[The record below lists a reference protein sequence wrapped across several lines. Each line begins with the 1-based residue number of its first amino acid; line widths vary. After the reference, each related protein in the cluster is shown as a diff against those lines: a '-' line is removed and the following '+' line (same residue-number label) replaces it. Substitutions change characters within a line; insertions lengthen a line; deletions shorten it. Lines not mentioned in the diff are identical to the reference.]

1 MSHPDSVAV
10 VHERDDPPVAVV
22 ELRGEHDNYTA
33 TRITSELTRL
43 QDEGLPIVVDLRP
56 ASFVDS
62 STLSVLLAARREAET
77 FGLALVLVIDSSAA
91 AQVQRIF
98 SLTGLAGVFDVY
110 DDRDAAVAAA
120 RAGAVRAATDAAAER
135 AG

>member
-1 MSHPDSVAV
+1 MIDPDTVAV
-10 VHERDDPPVAVV
+10 IQERDDPPVAVV
-22 ELRGEHDNYTA
+22 ELRGEHDSYTA

-62 STLSVLLAARREAET
+62 STLSALLAARREAET
-77 FGLALVLVIDSSAA
+77 FGLALVLVIDPSAA

-98 SLTGLAGVFDVY
+98 SRTGLAGVFDVY

-120 RAGAVRAATDAAAER
+120 RAGAVRAATDTAAER
-135 AG
+135 AR